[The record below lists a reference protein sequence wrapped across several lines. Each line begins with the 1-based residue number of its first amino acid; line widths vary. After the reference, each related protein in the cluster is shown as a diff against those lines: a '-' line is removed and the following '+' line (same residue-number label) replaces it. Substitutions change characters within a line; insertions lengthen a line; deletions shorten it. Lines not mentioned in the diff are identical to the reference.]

1 MNGGVVSFF
10 KNLEDN
16 RISASDFNSE
26 LEIMITN
33 RNKIQINRKELTK
46 VNNILLIK
54 GRLLQ
59 NTNPNV
65 TELCGNGDP
74 TDPGEQCDDGNVV
87 SGDGCSST
95 CQREYCGD
103 GTVNNNPGTV
113 INEQCDPGATELLTS
128 KTCNSTCGFY
138 CGDGVTN

>member
-16 RISASDFNSE
+16 RISASDSNSE

-33 RNKIQINRKELTK
+33 KNKIQINRKELTTVK
-46 VNNILLIK
+46 DILLVK

-59 NTNPNV
+59 NSTV
-65 TELCGNGDP
+65 LCGNGNPNDA
-74 TDPGEQCDDGNVV
+74 GEQCDDGNVV

-95 CQREYCGD
+95 CQLEYCGD
-103 GTVNNNPGTV
+103 RKVNNNPAGV
-113 INEQCDPGATELLTS
+113 VNE
-128 KTCNSTCGFY
+128 
-138 CGDGVTN
+138 